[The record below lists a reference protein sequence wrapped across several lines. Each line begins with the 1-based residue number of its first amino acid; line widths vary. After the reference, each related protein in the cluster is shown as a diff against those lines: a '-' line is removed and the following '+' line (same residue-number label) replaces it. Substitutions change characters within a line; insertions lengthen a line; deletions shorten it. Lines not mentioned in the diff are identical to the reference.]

1 MEFSN
6 LRVYQPDG
14 TFKTG
19 GLSISGDR
27 IASTEVSADAVDM
40 GGLYAVP
47 GLVDL
52 HFHGCMGRDFCD
64 GTHEAISTLAKYQA
78 QIGVAAICP
87 ATMTYPEDKL
97 TQIAEAAATYQAE
110 SNDAALVGINM
121 EGPFISEA
129 KKGAQNGAYL
139 HAPDAAM
146 FRRVQEKAGGLFKL
160 CDLAPELPGSMETID
175 ELAGEVRISIAHT
188 TADYDT
194 ACEAFKHGARQVT
207 HLYNA
212 MAGLSHRKPGVV
224 GAAADDEHVEAEMI
238 CDGIHIH
245 PATVRQTF
253 KMFGDDRI
261 ILISDSMEATG
272 MPDGEY
278 ALGGQ
283 KVIKTGNLAALEDGT
298 IAGSA
303 TNLMDCVRVVVQ
315 KMRIPLESAVKCAA
329 VNSAK
334 SVGIYDQYGSITP
347 GKKANLVL
355 LKEEDLSTV
364 QVILRGQKL

>member
-1 MEFSN
+1 
-6 LRVYQPDG
+6 
-14 TFKTG
+14 
-19 GLSISGDR
+19 
-27 IASTEVSADAVDM
+27 M

-160 CDLAPELPGSMETID
+160 CDLAPELP
-175 ELAGEVRISIAHT
+175 VRWRRSTSWQARCVSRLRTRQRIT
-188 TADYDT
+188 TPPA
-194 ACEAFKHGARQVT
+194 
-207 HLYNA
+207 
-212 MAGLSHRKPGVV
+212 KPSS
-224 GAAADDEHVEAEMI
+224 
-238 CDGIHIH
+238 
-245 PATVRQTF
+245 T
-253 KMFGDDRI
+253 
-261 ILISDSMEATG
+261 
-272 MPDGEY
+272 
-278 ALGGQ
+278 
-283 KVIKTGNLAALEDGT
+283 
-298 IAGSA
+298 
-303 TNLMDCVRVVVQ
+303 
-315 KMRIPLESAVKCAA
+315 ES
-329 VNSAK
+329 
-334 SVGIYDQYGSITP
+334 G
-347 GKKANLVL
+347 
-355 LKEEDLSTV
+355 
-364 QVILRGQKL
+364 R

>member
-27 IASTEVSADAVDM
+27 IASAEVSADAVDM

-129 KKGAQNGAYL
+129 KKVRRTALICMHRMQPCFAGTGKIRRPVQAVRPGTR
-139 HAPDAAM
+139 AAG
-146 FRRVQEKAGGLFKL
+146 F
-160 CDLAPELPGSMETID
+160 
-175 ELAGEVRISIAHT
+175 
-188 TADYDT
+188 
-194 ACEAFKHGARQVT
+194 
-207 HLYNA
+207 
-212 MAGLSHRKPGVV
+212 
-224 GAAADDEHVEAEMI
+224 
-238 CDGIHIH
+238 DGDH
-245 PATVRQTF
+245 
-253 KMFGDDRI
+253 
-261 ILISDSMEATG
+261 
-272 MPDGEY
+272 
-278 ALGGQ
+278 
-283 KVIKTGNLAALEDGT
+283 
-298 IAGSA
+298 
-303 TNLMDCVRVVVQ
+303 
-315 KMRIPLESAVKCAA
+315 
-329 VNSAK
+329 
-334 SVGIYDQYGSITP
+334 
-347 GKKANLVL
+347 
-355 LKEEDLSTV
+355 
-364 QVILRGQKL
+364 

>member
-27 IASTEVSADAVDM
+27 IASAEVSADAVDM

-146 FRRVQEKAGGLFKL
+146 FRRVRKKPAVCSSCAIWHPSCPVRWKRSTSWQARCVSRLRTRQRITTPPAKPSSTE
-160 CDLAPELPGSMETID
+160 PG
-175 ELAGEVRISIAHT
+175 R
-188 TADYDT
+188 
-194 ACEAFKHGARQVT
+194 
-207 HLYNA
+207 
-212 MAGLSHRKPGVV
+212 
-224 GAAADDEHVEAEMI
+224 
-238 CDGIHIH
+238 
-245 PATVRQTF
+245 
-253 KMFGDDRI
+253 
-261 ILISDSMEATG
+261 
-272 MPDGEY
+272 
-278 ALGGQ
+278 
-283 KVIKTGNLAALEDGT
+283 
-298 IAGSA
+298 
-303 TNLMDCVRVVVQ
+303 
-315 KMRIPLESAVKCAA
+315 
-329 VNSAK
+329 
-334 SVGIYDQYGSITP
+334 
-347 GKKANLVL
+347 
-355 LKEEDLSTV
+355 
-364 QVILRGQKL
+364 

>member
-27 IASTEVSADAVDM
+27 IASAEVSADAVDM

-139 HAPDAAM
+139 HAPDAAIWHPSCPVRW
-146 FRRVQEKAGGLFKL
+146 RRSTSWQARCVSRLRTRQRIMTP
-160 CDLAPELPGSMETID
+160 LAKPSSTEPG
-175 ELAGEVRISIAHT
+175 R
-188 TADYDT
+188 
-194 ACEAFKHGARQVT
+194 
-207 HLYNA
+207 
-212 MAGLSHRKPGVV
+212 
-224 GAAADDEHVEAEMI
+224 
-238 CDGIHIH
+238 
-245 PATVRQTF
+245 
-253 KMFGDDRI
+253 
-261 ILISDSMEATG
+261 
-272 MPDGEY
+272 
-278 ALGGQ
+278 
-283 KVIKTGNLAALEDGT
+283 
-298 IAGSA
+298 
-303 TNLMDCVRVVVQ
+303 
-315 KMRIPLESAVKCAA
+315 
-329 VNSAK
+329 
-334 SVGIYDQYGSITP
+334 
-347 GKKANLVL
+347 
-355 LKEEDLSTV
+355 
-364 QVILRGQKL
+364 